1 MKRMELIGCR
11 SVEKEIVCALRESI
25 QGLYYTLL
33 PQIPGGDEPD
43 YQSEAGI
50 WTNLNFLLISYLD
63 DENAIKAAA
72 IIQDVKE
79 QFPRKGIKLFFIESS
94 EQGISK

>member
-11 SVEKEIVCALRESI
+11 SVEKEIICALRDNI

-43 YQSEAGI
+43 YQSETGI
-50 WTNLNFLLISYLD
+50 WTNLNFLLISFLEEKD
-63 DENAIKAAA
+63 AAKAQIIIGDIKHR
-72 IIQDVKE
+72 
-79 QFPRKGIKLFFIESS
+79 FPEKGIKLFFMEVA
-94 EQGISK
+94 